1 MMMMIK
7 FPSQHSPLCMKREKR
22 KLNKTNANFYA
33 FLSYL
38 ISFSFSFYTK
48 TPIFVR
54 LFAKLPSTLM
64 DRIKLN

>member
-1 MMMMIK
+1 MIK
-7 FPSQHSPLCMKREKR
+7 TPFTTFSSPLCMKREKR

-48 TPIFVR
+48 TAIFVR